1 MAHANKVTRSIE
13 TPDRGRCVDVFRR
26 PDASFGFE
34 EYRRD
39 PEDTGGWFAIGFHGE
54 ATFVT
59 EAAALAEARRR
70 VAWLAL
76 VLD

>member
-13 TPDRGRCVDVFRR
+13 TPDGGRCVDLFRR

-39 PEDTGGWFAIGFHGE
+39 VEDAAGWFPTGFHAD
-54 ATFVT
+54 ATFPT
-59 EAAALAEARRR
+59 EAAALAEARHR
-70 VAWLAL
+70 VTWLAL
-76 VLD
+76 VLG